1 MFKISKNR
9 IFVMALML
17 SVFPLCTGCALA
29 ESVALEDNSLDTTT
43 ENTITTQEV
52 TTTISEATTHIVDY
66 TPFLTM
72 NSIYEPSQTTT
83 EETTTDMVT
92 TIAPSFDDSIFT
104 EEVSETDTTTAPVDV
119 TTIETTTQTTKIT
132 KMFEVPPTTTT
143 ITDTNTINSYN
154 NSNSYNVIDSSYFF
168 EDCAFI
174 GDSLTVGL
182 SMYEFIPSNNT
193 FAQEGIS
200 LLGINSLQLYTNYG
214 YVYPTQAISYWNS
227 KHIYIL
233 LGINGVTWIS
243 NDTAIEHYTQLINSI
258 RQYNPNVEDINIVSV
273 LPVAHSM
280 EIIDTVENG
289 RILNSEIDAFNDRLK
304 SMANSLDLNYIN
316 INSYLKNSNGC
327 LPDEVTVDG
336 LHLTQ
341 DGYQRYMDILLQ
353 YVQNS
358 NR

>member
-1 MFKISKNR
+1 MFKISKNKS
-9 IFVMALML
+9 FVIALVL
-17 SVFPLCTGCALA
+17 SVFPLYTGCALA
-29 ESVALEDNSLDTTT
+29 ESVALENDSLNTTT
-43 ENTITTQEV
+43 EATITTEEV
-52 TTTISEATTHIVDY
+52 TTTVPEVTTHVIDY
-66 TPFLTM
+66 TPFFTM
-72 NSIYEPSQTTT
+72 DSMYEPSQTTM
-83 EETTTDMVT
+83 EETTIDSVT
-92 TIAPSFDDSIFT
+92 TISSDFDDSIFT
-104 EEVSETDTTTAPVDV
+104 EEISETTTAPVDV
-119 TTIETTTQTTKIT
+119 TTVETTTKIT
-132 KMFEVPPTTTT
+132 KMFETPPTITTVTDNDT
-143 ITDTNTINSYN
+143 IDSYN
-154 NSNSYNVIDSSYFF
+154 NYGSYNVIDSSYFF

-182 SMYEFIPSNNT
+182 SMYGLIPSNNT

-200 LLGINSLQLYTNYG
+200 LLGINSLQLYTDYG
-214 YVYPTQAISYWNS
+214 YTYPAQAVSYWNA
-227 KHIYIL
+227 KHVYIL

-243 NDTAIEHYTQLINSI
+243 NDTAIERYTQLINSI
-258 RQYNPNVEDINIVSV
+258 KQYNSNLEDINIISV

-289 RILNSEIDAFNDRLK
+289 RILNSEIDTFNDSLK
-304 SMANSLDLNYIN
+304 TMANNLGLNYIN

-341 DGYQRYMDILLQ
+341 DGYKRYMDILLQ